1 MSVQFCFKVNIPK
14 KVDFNVNEL
23 KKFVEKL
30 YIGNKEPKFSASE
43 VPFVLIYDNREN
55 NVCILMTSRAK
66 KNIERITSINESLKA
81 SNLKWIKDIYLGKP
95 FLYEE
100 LQVQSELKPKKKGAN
115 LWESLKQRGPFFTH
129 LEIPYKPLG
138 ASLIYDGKSYKLTP
152 QEEKVAGFY
161 ARRLISEMAGGIV
174 AAQLWATVPSGKPY
188 RQNFWKDFKTYLTK
202 ENSKIFKDFD
212 KIVWND
218 LITKIEDTKKDGL
231 TVEERIEKKIR
242 DEERKREYG
251 FAILDGKREGVGNYI
266 VEPAGIFEGRGANP
280 NRGRVK
286 REIIPE
292 DVTLNLGENDPVPP
306 APRGHNWGGIEHDHK
321 AEWLVRYRDSI
332 NNDVKYVRFD
342 AKGKFKGESD
352 LLKYATA
359 RKLQLHLQTVRDK
372 YTTDTASKNITKK
385 QLGTVLYLIDHY
397 GIRVGGEKGEDDVD
411 TVGATTLRVE
421 HLKLKSPNHVIFDF
435 LGKDSIRFYKDLTV
449 PPLIYKNIEE
459 FVKGKK
465 GGTQVFDLISSRS
478 VNIYLHEF
486 DRHFTAKVFRT
497 RLASNIMFE
506 ALKNVKIP
514 KDSTKI
520 RIKSLFNEANANV
533 AEILNHTKNVS
544 KKAEESVKKEKDK
557 LDQLKKELSSKKGKE
572 KETLLKKI
580 SDTENK
586 IKAKTDVLTVAIGT
600 SLQNYIDPR
609 MIVAWSLQQKC
620 DLSAIYPATL
630 MKKFK
635 WAIETTNPDWNWLT
649 SPLAEGINPELEP
662 SEVEDAG
669 LAASEDDSPPKP
681 RPRPKP
687 KSPKRKPYIA
697 PESPSPKPKPYIAP
711 ESSSD
716 ESSPSPKPK
725 PYIAPEY
732 EADFNTVLEICKNP
746 TRTNIT
752 RLKDVHKDVIK
763 WVYPFSK
770 LALEKNINPKINNIF
785 VKWYERINN

>member
-1 MSVQFCFKVNIPK
+1 
-14 KVDFNVNEL
+14 
-23 KKFVEKL
+23 
-30 YIGNKEPKFSASE
+30 
-43 VPFVLIYDNREN
+43 
-55 NVCILMTSRAK
+55 
-66 KNIERITSINESLKA
+66 
-81 SNLKWIKDIYLGKP
+81 
-95 FLYEE
+95 
-100 LQVQSELKPKKKGAN
+100 
-115 LWESLKQRGPFFTH
+115 
-129 LEIPYKPLG
+129 
-138 ASLIYDGKSYKLTP
+138 
-152 QEEKVAGFY
+152 
-161 ARRLISEMAGGIV
+161 
-174 AAQLWATVPSGKPY
+174 
-188 RQNFWKDFKTYLTK
+188 
-202 ENSKIFKDFD
+202 
-212 KIVWND
+212 
-218 LITKIEDTKKDGL
+218 
-231 TVEERIEKKIR
+231 
-242 DEERKREYG
+242 
-251 FAILDGKREGVGNYI
+251 
-266 VEPAGIFEGRGANP
+266 
-280 NRGRVK
+280 
-286 REIIPE
+286 
-292 DVTLNLGENDPVPP
+292 
-306 APRGHNWGGIEHDHK
+306 
-321 AEWLVRYRDSI
+321 
-332 NNDVKYVRFD
+332 
-342 AKGKFKGESD
+342 
-352 LLKYATA
+352 
-359 RKLQLHLQTVRDK
+359 
-372 YTTDTASKNITKK
+372 
-385 QLGTVLYLIDHY
+385 
-397 GIRVGGEKGEDDVD
+397 VGGEKGEDDVD

-506 ALKNVKIP
+506 ALKTVKIP

-520 RIKSLFNEANANV
+520 MIKSLFNEANANV

-557 LDQLKKELSSKKGKE
+557 LVQLKKELSSKKGKE

-635 WAIETTNPDWNWLT
+635 WAVETTNPNWNWLT

-681 RPRPKP
+681 KPKLKPKLKP
-687 KSPKRKPYIA
+687 KSPKPYIA
-697 PESPSPKPKPYIAP
+697 LEPSSDESPNPKPYIAP
-711 ESSSD
+711 E
-716 ESSPSPKPK
+716 PLH
-725 PYIAPEY
+725 PEY

-785 VKWYERINN
+785 VKWYERIKN